1 MGGCFTASHF
11 LRVPQRR
18 NAANPF
24 LLFADTEQAIF
35 SCNLLQLYFEVPG
48 TIWAPQYE
56 ISVYDIHL
64 LGTTS
69 PAPWAPFRRFA
80 PSDRATRKKRN
91 PLKPLRLKGFVAEA
105 VGFEPTCPF
114 GQPHFECGSL
124 RPLRYTSTISSIV
137 NRDHLIIIV
146 DSLIVK

>member
-64 LGTTS
+64 LGITS

-105 VGFEPTCPF
+105 VGFEPTCPC
-114 GQPHFECGSL
+114 GQLDFESSSL
-124 RPLRYTSTISSIV
+124 RPLRYASV
-137 NRDHLIIIV
+137 
-146 DSLIVK
+146 